1 VKITKKQLKRIIQEE
16 LKILKESPDL
26 KQRVEKE
33 YSGSA
38 WLEKIARWALLKL
51 IDGGQEDWVRE
62 KLDANEA
69 HFAGEEAEIDDLE
82 RRVSDAENAVRRR
95 E

>member
-1 VKITKKQLKRIIQEE
+1 M
-16 LKILKESPDL
+16 
-26 KQRVEKE
+26 
-33 YSGSA
+33 
-38 WLEKIARWALLKL
+38 EKIARWALLKL

-69 HFAGEEAEIDDLE
+69 HFAGEEAEVGDLD
-82 RRVSDAENAVRRR
+82 RRVSDAEKALRKR